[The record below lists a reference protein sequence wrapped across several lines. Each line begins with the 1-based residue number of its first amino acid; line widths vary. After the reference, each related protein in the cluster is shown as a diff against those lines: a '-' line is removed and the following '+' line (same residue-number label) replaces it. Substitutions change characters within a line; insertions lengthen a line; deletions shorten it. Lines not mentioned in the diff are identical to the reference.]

1 MAYFDNAATTYPKPK
16 DVYEFMDNFYRNYGG
31 SYARGSYNSENP
43 IINIVSNTRAKM
55 KEVLNARN
63 KAVVFTATATI
74 ALNMIIQGLIKKNK
88 VKKNIYISSFE
99 HNAVTRILEYYK
111 NKGDIEIDILEIE
124 NNYSYN
130 LEKLRYQFDKKKP
143 DILIISHASN
153 VTGLIA
159 PVEELAILAK
169 EYSSF
174 TVIDMSQTAGLL
186 NINLN
191 LEAIDFAVFAG
202 HKTLYAPT
210 GISGFFIKESIELET
225 VLFGGTGYDSA
236 NLEMPNSIPER
247 YEIGTLNLQAIA
259 GLNAS
264 LKWIE
269 QIGINNLY
277 QKELEN
283 RNKLKKILKK
293 YDFIKI
299 IGDNEEANYVGIISF
314 VIDNISSDSMAPIFS
329 QKNIIVRT
337 GLHCAPLAHKFLDT
351 FPTGTI
357 RLSTSYFTNEKD
369 FEELIML
376 LDYIET
382 NI

>member
-283 RNKLKKILKK
+283 RNKIKKILKK

>member
-74 ALNMIIQGLIKKNK
+74 ALNMIIQGLIKNNK

-99 HNAVTRILEYYK
+99 HNAVTRILEHYK
-111 NKGDIEIDILEIE
+111 NKGDIEIDILEIK

-153 VTGLIA
+153 VTGVIA

>member
-74 ALNMIIQGLIKKNK
+74 ALNMIIQGLIKNNK

-283 RNKLKKILKK
+283 RNKIKKILKK

-337 GLHCAPLAHKFLDT
+337 GLHFAPLAHKFLDT

-369 FEELIML
+369 FEELIIL

>member
-43 IINIVSNTRAKM
+43 IVNIVSNTRAKM

-74 ALNMIIQGLIKKNK
+74 ALNMIIQGLIKNNK

-283 RNKLKKILKK
+283 RNKIKKILKK

>member
-43 IINIVSNTRAKM
+43 IINIVLNTRAKM

-99 HNAVTRILEYYK
+99 HNAVTRILEHYK

-153 VTGLIA
+153 VTGVIA

-357 RLSTSYFTNEKD
+357 RLSTSYFTNKKD

>member
-16 DVYEFMDNFYRNYGG
+16 DVYKFMDNFYRNYGG

-43 IINIVSNTRAKM
+43 IINIVLNTRAKM

-153 VTGLIA
+153 VTGVIA

>member
-74 ALNMIIQGLIKKNK
+74 ALNMIIQGLIKNNK

-283 RNKLKKILKK
+283 RNKIKKILKK

-369 FEELIML
+369 FEELIIL

>member
-1 MAYFDNAATTYPKPK
+1 MAYFDNAATTYLKPK

-74 ALNMIIQGLIKKNK
+74 ALNMIIQGLIKNNK

-283 RNKLKKILKK
+283 RNKIKKILKK

>member
-1 MAYFDNAATTYPKPK
+1 
-16 DVYEFMDNFYRNYGG
+16 
-31 SYARGSYNSENP
+31 
-43 IINIVSNTRAKM
+43 
-55 KEVLNARN
+55 
-63 KAVVFTATATI
+63 
-74 ALNMIIQGLIKKNK
+74 
-88 VKKNIYISSFE
+88 
-99 HNAVTRILEYYK
+99 
-111 NKGDIEIDILEIE
+111 
-124 NNYSYN
+124 
-130 LEKLRYQFDKKKP
+130 
-143 DILIISHASN
+143 
-153 VTGLIA
+153 
-159 PVEELAILAK
+159 
-169 EYSSF
+169 
-174 TVIDMSQTAGLL
+174 MSQTAGLL

-283 RNKLKKILKK
+283 RNKIKKILKK

>member
-74 ALNMIIQGLIKKNK
+74 ALNMIIQGLIKNNK

-191 LEAIDFAVFAG
+191 LEAMDFAVFAG

>member
-357 RLSTSYFTNEKD
+357 RLSTSYFTNKKD

>member
-43 IINIVSNTRAKM
+43 IINIVLNTRAKM

-153 VTGLIA
+153 VTGVIA

>member
-153 VTGLIA
+153 VTGVIA

-283 RNKLKKILKK
+283 RNKIKKILKK

>member
-99 HNAVTRILEYYK
+99 HNAVTRILEHYK

-153 VTGLIA
+153 VTGVIA

-337 GLHCAPLAHKFLDT
+337 GLHCAPLAHKFLDI

>member
-1 MAYFDNAATTYPKPK
+1 MIYFDNAATTYPKPK
-16 DVYEFMDNFYRNYGG
+16 EVYDFMDNFYRNYGG
-31 SYARGSYNSENP
+31 SYARGSYNLENP
-43 IINIVSNTRAKM
+43 LVNIVLDTRAKI
-55 KEVLNARN
+55 KEILNARN
-63 KAVVFTATATI
+63 KSVIFTPTATI
-74 ALNMIIQGLIKKNK
+74 ALNIVIQGLIKKNTT
-88 VKKNIYISSFE
+88 KKNVYISTFE

-111 NKGDIEIDILEIE
+111 NKGDIELNILKIE
-124 NNYSYN
+124 NDYSYN
-130 LEKLRYQFDKKKP
+130 LEKLRYQFDEKKP
-143 DILIISHASN
+143 DILIVSHASN

-159 PVEELAILAK
+159 PVEKLTILAK

-174 TVIDMSQTAGLL
+174 TVVDMSQTAGLV
-186 NINLN
+186 NINLT
-191 LEAIDFAVFAG
+191 LGAVDFAVFAG

-210 GISGFFIKESIELET
+210 GISGFLTKENIELET
-225 VLFGGTGYDSA
+225 ILFGGTGYDSA

-247 YEIGTLNLQAIA
+247 YEMGTLNVQSIA

-269 QIGINNLY
+269 RIGIDNLY
-277 QKELEN
+277 KKELEN
-283 RNKLKKILKK
+283 RNKLKSILKK

-299 IGDNEEANYVGIISF
+299 IGDNEEAKYVGIISF

-357 RLSTSYFTNEKD
+357 RLSTSYFTNKKD

>member
-74 ALNMIIQGLIKKNK
+74 ALNMIIQGLIKNNK

-277 QKELEN
+277 QIELEN
-283 RNKLKKILKK
+283 RNKIKKILKK

>member
-269 QIGINNLY
+269 QIGVNNLY

>member
-43 IINIVSNTRAKM
+43 IINIVLNTRAKM

-99 HNAVTRILEYYK
+99 HNAVTRILEHYK
-111 NKGDIEIDILEIE
+111 NKGDIEIDILEIK

-153 VTGLIA
+153 VTGVIA

>member
-43 IINIVSNTRAKM
+43 IINIVLNTRAKM

-153 VTGLIA
+153 VTGRIA

-283 RNKLKKILKK
+283 RNKIKKILKK

>member
-43 IINIVSNTRAKM
+43 IINIVLNTRAKM

-74 ALNMIIQGLIKKNK
+74 ALNMIIQGLIKNNK

-153 VTGLIA
+153 VTGVIA

-283 RNKLKKILKK
+283 RNKIKKILKK

-369 FEELIML
+369 FEELIIL

>member
-43 IINIVSNTRAKM
+43 IINIVLNTRAKM

-283 RNKLKKILKK
+283 RNKIKKILKK

>member
-99 HNAVTRILEYYK
+99 HNAVTRILEHYK

>member
-43 IINIVSNTRAKM
+43 IINIVLNTRAKM

-99 HNAVTRILEYYK
+99 HNAVTRILEHYK

-153 VTGLIA
+153 VTGVIA

-283 RNKLKKILKK
+283 RNKIKKILKK

>member
-63 KAVVFTATATI
+63 KSVVFTATATI

-357 RLSTSYFTNEKD
+357 RLSTSYFTNKKD

>member
-283 RNKLKKILKK
+283 RNKIKKILKK

-369 FEELIML
+369 FEELIIL

>member
-43 IINIVSNTRAKM
+43 IINIVLNTRAKM

-153 VTGLIA
+153 VTGVIA

-357 RLSTSYFTNEKD
+357 RLSTSYFTNKKD

>member
-74 ALNMIIQGLIKKNK
+74 AINMIIQGLIKKNK

-357 RLSTSYFTNEKD
+357 RLSTSYFTNKKD

>member
-99 HNAVTRILEYYK
+99 HNAVTRILEHYK
-111 NKGDIEIDILEIE
+111 NKGDIEIDILEIK

-153 VTGLIA
+153 VTGVIA

>member
-99 HNAVTRILEYYK
+99 HNAVTRILEHYK

-314 VIDNISSDSMAPIFS
+314 VIDNISSDSMSPIFS

-357 RLSTSYFTNEKD
+357 RLSTSYFTNKKD

>member
-74 ALNMIIQGLIKKNK
+74 ALNMIIQGLIKNNK

-159 PVEELAILAK
+159 PVEELSILAK

-191 LEAIDFAVFAG
+191 LEAMDFAVFAG

>member
-43 IINIVSNTRAKM
+43 IINIVLNTRAKM

-357 RLSTSYFTNEKD
+357 RLSTSYFTNKKD

>member
-169 EYSSF
+169 EYFSF

-357 RLSTSYFTNEKD
+357 RLSTSYFTNKKD

>member
-31 SYARGSYNSENP
+31 SYARGSYNLENP
-43 IINIVSNTRAKM
+43 LVNIVLDTRAKI
-55 KEVLNARN
+55 KEILNARN
-63 KAVVFTATATI
+63 KSVIFTPTATI
-74 ALNMIIQGLIKKNK
+74 ALNIVIQGLIKKNTT
-88 VKKNIYISSFE
+88 KKNVYISTFE

-111 NKGDIEIDILEIE
+111 NKGDIELNILKIE
-124 NNYSYN
+124 NDYSYN
-130 LEKLRYQFDKKKP
+130 LEKLRYQFDEKKP
-143 DILIISHASN
+143 DILIVSHASN

-159 PVEELAILAK
+159 PVEKLTILAK

-174 TVIDMSQTAGLL
+174 TVVDMSQTAGLV
-186 NINLN
+186 NINLT
-191 LEAIDFAVFAG
+191 LGAVDFAVFAG

-210 GISGFFIKESIELET
+210 GISGFLTKENIELET
-225 VLFGGTGYDSA
+225 ILFGGTGYDSA

-283 RNKLKKILKK
+283 RNKIKKILKK

-299 IGDNEEANYVGIISF
+299 IGDNEEAKYVGIISF

-369 FEELIML
+369 FEELIIL

>member
-31 SYARGSYNSENP
+31 SYARGSYNLENP

-63 KAVVFTATATI
+63 KAIVFTATATI

-159 PVEELAILAK
+159 PVEELVILAK

-357 RLSTSYFTNEKD
+357 RLSTSYFTNKKD